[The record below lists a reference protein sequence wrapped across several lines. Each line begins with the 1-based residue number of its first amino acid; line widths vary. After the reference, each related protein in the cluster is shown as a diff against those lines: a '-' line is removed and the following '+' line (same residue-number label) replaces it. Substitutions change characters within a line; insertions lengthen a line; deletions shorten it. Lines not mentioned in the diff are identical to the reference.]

1 MINNMICRTPYMAV
15 KLQQVGFGS
24 PTITSL
30 LLDAQ
35 HLCHLNDVMS
45 CNEGRSLLMIQP
57 H

>member
-1 MINNMICRTPYMAV
+1 MICRTPYMAM